1 MTEENNMTNKET
13 AALIEAIMIIVDQA
27 KDKEEIKKALGAIQS
42 QLSDK

>member
-1 MTEENNMTNKET
+1 MNEENEMTNKEA
-13 AALIEAIMIIVDQA
+13 AALIEALKIIVEQA

>member
-1 MTEENNMTNKET
+1 MNEENEMTNKEA
-13 AALIEAIMIIVDQA
+13 AALIEAIKIIVDRA